1 MSMNKMRVMFFLALI
16 FVVGIT
22 VHAQTDCSSQTADEW
37 LQIGIEHFL
46 AFESGSYEFEEAI
59 VAFDCAIELGVE
71 SAELYAVL
79 GFAHHLVGEY
89 PEAVANYTRSIEL
102 DDQLSVAYLNRA
114 ESNLIMNN
122 IDETIPAD
130 FLRWIELEATDTI
143 NSTLD
148 EILQNG
154 NLAFVE
160 GTVYRLPF
168 DGVAGQL
175 FSVAALSDD
184 LADPLIVLVAPDGTP
199 LIGDD
204 DSGVN
209 LNSVIRNYTLP
220 VSGEYT
226 LVVSQAG
233 AAGTGEFE
241 LAVLVN
247 DELLSTNPDNPAIQ
261 DSFVVYNLYIGDTA
275 EVFTT
280 EGDRLNLRSGPG
292 TNYEII
298 DRLERGEYVTLL
310 DGVYKN
316 EDDDGYAWWLIRT
329 DDGTVGWAVERVVTE
344 QTLQLALMPGEDAYV
359 TSGEDLLNVR
369 GEPTRSSDVAFQ
381 LEDGVLVTLLDEAP
395 VTANNLRW
403 WHIRDAEGR
412 EGWAVDRI
420 GIERTLVPVREFP
433 NGL

>member
-1 MSMNKMRVMFFLALI
+1 MNKTRIMLLLALV
-16 FVVGIT
+16 FVVGFT
-22 VHAQTDCSSQTADEW
+22 VNAQTGCSTKTADEW
-37 LQIGIEHFL
+37 TQTGIEHFL

-59 VAFDCAIELGVE
+59 VAFDCAVELGVE
-71 SAELYAVL
+71 SAEIYAVL
-79 GFAHHLVGEY
+79 GLAHHLVGEY
-89 PEAVANYTRSIEL
+89 PEAVASYTRAIEL
-102 DDQLSVAYLNRA
+102 DDQLAPAYLNRA
-114 ESNLIMNN
+114 ESNLLMNN
-122 IDETIPAD
+122 IDETVPAD

-143 NSTLD
+143 TSTLD

-154 NLAFVE
+154 NLAVVE
-160 GTVYRLPF
+160 GTVYRLTF

-199 LIGDD
+199 LIGND

-209 LNSVIRNYTLP
+209 LNSVIRDYALT

-233 AAGTGEFE
+233 AAGIGEFE
-241 LAVLVN
+241 LAILM
-247 DELLSTNPDNPAIQ
+247 DEELRSTNPDNPAIR
-261 DSFVVYNLYIGDTA
+261 DSFVIYNLYIGDTA

-280 EGDRLNLRSGPG
+280 AGDRLNLRSGPG
-292 TNYEII
+292 TRYEII

-329 DDGTVGWAVERVVTE
+329 SDGTVGWTVERVVTE

-369 GEPTRSSDVAFQ
+369 ESASRSSPVAFQ
-381 LEDGVLVTLLDEAP
+381 LEDGVQVTLLDEEP
-395 VTANNLRW
+395 VVADNLRW
-403 WHIRDAEGR
+403 WHIRDAAGR

-420 GIERTLVPVREFP
+420 GIERTLVPTREFP